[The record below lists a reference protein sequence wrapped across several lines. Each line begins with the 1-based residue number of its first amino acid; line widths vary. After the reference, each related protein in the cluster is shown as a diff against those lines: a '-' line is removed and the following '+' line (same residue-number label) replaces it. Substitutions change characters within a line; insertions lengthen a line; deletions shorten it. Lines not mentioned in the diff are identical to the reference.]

1 MKKIL
6 LASLMALFILSC
18 AEEPKIERKEEPETP
33 KVEPKD
39 DGKKE
44 DSNGKE
50 DSKKEENQ
58 DNSNGKD
65 DSKKEDNQGN
75 SNEKDDSKKEE
86 NQDNSKKEENNNT
99 GENSN
104 KTEDTNG
111 NNNTNPND
119 NKKEDE
125 NNGVQRPEDYIL
137 ARNLQLSWIKE
148 SKYKTEFDFDALY
161 HNDKSKF
168 TAEYLSKFIKF
179 QTQTQDGKV
188 YILTKEDLKNLKFVN
203 AKIRKDS
210 WTSIISFEFKF
221 NNNNI
226 PTSSNRA
233 PSLNFN
239 HADYYKSMVKMDKSF
254 ENKYYLE
261 GVYDN
266 VWLFYGSAISYDTDK
281 YIVEY
286 TGEKKIDRSA
296 NTMTINVRMF
306 KKDGGDENNPL
317 AIFELELNKFKPLS
331 NISKELTISSSSKL
345 DNYFRDK
352 AKLSTFPDGDVT
364 DRFRRSANNVAGWI
378 YISQIHRRLNGGL
391 ASMTK
396 EEEADTTNGQ
406 SIYDVLI
413 PDGNAFEQDLVLKR
427 PRWELVSANKK
438 DNKLNVVVKLLA
450 ANDQVLDI
458 EFPFAITILK

>member
-18 AEEPKIERKEEPETP
+18 GDEPKIERRLEPEAP

-39 DGKKE
+39 DSKKE
-44 DSNGKE
+44 DPNGKE

-65 DSKKEDNQGN
+65 D
-75 SNEKDDSKKEE
+75 
-86 NQDNSKKEENNNT
+86 SKKEENNNT

-179 QTQTQDGKV
+179 QTQTQDGRV
-188 YILTKEDLKNLKFVN
+188 YILTKEDLKSLKFVN

-210 WTSIISFEFKF
+210 WNSIISFEFKF
-221 NNNNI
+221 NNDNV

-233 PSLNFN
+233 PRLSFN

-266 VWLFYGSAISYDTDK
+266 VSIFYSSAISYDTDK

-306 KKDGGDENNPL
+306 KKDGGNENNPL

-331 NISKELTISSSSKL
+331 NISKELSIASSSDLDEHFKRRNISSYS
-345 DNYFRDK
+345 
-352 AKLSTFPDGDVT
+352 DGDIT
-364 DRFRRSANNVAGWI
+364 NIFKQKYSNIYGWI
-378 YISQIHRRLNGGL
+378 YKAQIHRRLNGGL

-396 EEEADTTNGQ
+396 EKKTDTTNGQ

-413 PDGNAFEQDLVLKR
+413 PDGNAFEQDMVLKK
-427 PRWELVSANKK
+427 PYWELVSANKK
-438 DNKLNVVVKLLA
+438 GNKLNLVVRLLFV
-450 ANDQVLDI
+450 NDQSVNVD
-458 EFPFAITILK
+458 FPFTITILN